1 MSWGKTEHCQEIKH
15 IEAKNIDLQQKG
27 KNTSIHRI
35 VDCLCTCAPR
45 LESIDID
52 LFENPS
58 NKMLLMSKMKTVMN
72 QIRNNYT
79 NVAFNLPFENI
90 TQSSYNV
97 DKSRNGSLAV
107 DGKMSSRFGEA
118 WCDHSA
124 TTTMTGVDIEAFL
137 ELDLQRVH
145 NVREVF
151 VKLPDDRHGTKMQFP
166 IYLFTSL
173 KPFKKRYIKDIL
185 KMDYLVT
192 ATLFEH
198 EAVGFKVAINKKI
211 RYVRVQ
217 HACINGGMI
226 KPRCLSVGQIVV
238 RKQFLFLKYIEEKPA
253 AFTF

>member
-1 MSWGKTEHCQEIKH
+1 MINIISLTLAKTLIGDEALLAFAKTSRPLIHIDLSMCPNISDIGIKPLIQRSRNLLVLKLNESNIGDIDLLLYAMEHCQEIKH

-151 VKLPDDRHGTKMQFP
+151 VKAF
-166 IYLFTSL
+166 
-173 KPFKKRYIKDIL
+173 
-185 KMDYLVT
+185 
-192 ATLFEH
+192 
-198 EAVGFKVAINKKI
+198 
-211 RYVRVQ
+211 
-217 HACINGGMI
+217 
-226 KPRCLSVGQIVV
+226 VV
-238 RKQFLFLKYIEEKPA
+238 VLI
-253 AFTF
+253 